1 MSSTNS
7 IFFGRSVQG
16 IIGVLALQ
24 STLVLHVLME
34 NILFLDQTILVLVFA
49 QTSQAPSQILS
60 QFLHV
65 SAMTGDSSN
74 TATHIQLEAG
84 SVLHAIQV
92 KAAIMV

>member
-1 MSSTNS
+1 
-7 IFFGRSVQG
+7 
-16 IIGVLALQ
+16 
-24 STLVLHVLME
+24 ME

-65 SAMTGDSSN
+65 SAITGDSSN

-92 KAAIMV
+92 KAAMMV

>member
-1 MSSTNS
+1 
-7 IFFGRSVQG
+7 
-16 IIGVLALQ
+16 
-24 STLVLHVLME
+24 ME

-60 QFLHV
+60 QFLNV
-65 SAMTGDSSN
+65 SVMTGDSSN

-92 KAAIMV
+92 KAAMMV